1 MNVTR
6 RDALQPK
13 GPTIRHKDQAMRIL
27 GIGSQMTETG
37 AKAVPLSKYS
47 QTDLVTAFQKKASE
61 AQSNSHQLKNF
72 HESYQVGRGHFCFLF
87 FFKICL
93 KVCQRVINSKK
104 RFRAISKG
112 AIKTE
117 KFASLL
123 TGLKQAARPEPDEQ
137 EEKKNSDSSNVE
149 PTKRKLNFTAA
160 ALSLKKDE
168 KSS

>member
-1 MNVTR
+1 M
-6 RDALQPK
+6 
-13 GPTIRHKDQAMRIL
+13 
-27 GIGSQMTETG
+27 
-37 AKAVPLSKYS
+37 
-47 QTDLVTAFQKKASE
+47 
-61 AQSNSHQLKNF
+61 
-72 HESYQVGRGHFCFLF
+72 FL
-87 FFKICL
+87 KICL

-123 TGLKQAARPEPDEQ
+123 TGLKQAARTEPDEQ